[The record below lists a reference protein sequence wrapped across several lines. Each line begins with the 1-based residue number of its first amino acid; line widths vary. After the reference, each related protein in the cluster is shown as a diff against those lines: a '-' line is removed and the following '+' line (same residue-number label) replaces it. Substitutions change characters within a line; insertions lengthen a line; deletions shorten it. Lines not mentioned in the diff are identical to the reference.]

1 MSEIK
6 NEIMKVDQL
15 PIIRQSLAEISEEI
29 KRKTAEALSMI
40 CNEETVKYVKAYRAE
55 LNNQKKDL
63 EARRIAI
70 KKEVMKPYD
79 EFEAIYKEMIIAPF
93 AAADDQLKTKIDETE
108 DIVRTRHADEVRAH
122 FESYLADFPQI
133 DFLNFER
140 VGLNITKTASV
151 PALKQQCEEFINKVS
166 DDLDMISLQPDQ
178 AEILVEY
185 IPTLNAAQAI
195 TSVASKHKAIEMQK
209 AAIES
214 QKQAYAP
221 APAAEE
227 PNPEP
232 VKVAWVQYRNA
243 AGEFAGQEYSYL
255 VPVNSGYYSD
265 EVVEVETKRGMETA
279 KITRFGTIADV
290 PNHILPYLKLL
301 PESIGTIDDFD
312 APDPF
317 DDCFDPPT
325 DDPRIYTGPGKV
337 RIEVTDT
344 IERIDA
350 LFTFLREGRYGY
362 REI

>member
-1 MSEIK
+1 MSEVK

-29 KRKTAEALSMI
+29 KRKTAEALSMV
-40 CNEETVKYVKAYRAE
+40 CTEETVKYVKAYRAE

-79 EFEAIYKEMIIAPF
+79 EFEAIYKEMIIVPF
-93 AAADDQLKTKIDETE
+93 ASADDQLKVKIDETE

-133 DFLNFER
+133 DFLPFER
-140 VGLNITKTASV
+140 LGLNITKSASV

-166 DDLDMISLQPDQ
+166 DDLEMIALQPDG
-178 AEILVEY
+178 AEIMVEY

-195 TSVASKHKAIEMQK
+195 TTVAARKKAIEAQR
-209 AAIES
+209 A
-214 QKQAYAP
+214 
-221 APAAEE
+221 AAE
-227 PNPEP
+227 
-232 VKVAWVQYRNA
+232 R
-243 AGEFAGQEYSYL
+243 
-255 VPVNSGYYSD
+255 
-265 EVVEVETKRGMETA
+265 T
-279 KITRFGTIADV
+279 
-290 PNHILPYLKLL
+290 
-301 PESIGTIDDFD
+301 GTIDDFD

-325 DDPRIYTGPGKV
+325 DDPRIYTGPAKA

-350 LFTFLREGRYGY
+350 LFAFLREGRYGY

>member
-1 MSEIK
+1 MSEVK

-29 KRKTAEALSMI
+29 KRKTTEALSMI
-40 CNEETVKYVKAYRAE
+40 CTEETVKYVKAYRAE

-79 EFEAIYKEMIIAPF
+79 EFEAIYKEMIIVPF
-93 AAADDQLKTKIDETE
+93 ASADDQLKVKIDETE
-108 DIVRTRHADEVRAH
+108 DIVRARHADEVRAH

-133 DFLNFER
+133 DFLPFER
-140 VGLNITKTASV
+140 LGLNVTKSASV
-151 PALKQQCEEFINKVS
+151 PALKQQCEDFINKVS
-166 DDLDMISLQPDQ
+166 DDLEMIALQPDG
-178 AEILVEY
+178 AEIMVEY

-195 TSVASKHKAIEMQK
+195 TTVNARKKAIEAQR
-209 AAIES
+209 AAAEA
-214 QKQAYAP
+214 QAQAYVPTRTPDPKQSLA
-221 APAAEE
+221 
-227 PNPEP
+227 
-232 VKVAWVQYRNA
+232 KVAWVQFMSDA
-243 AGEFAGQEYSYL
+243 SGEFAGQEYSYI
-255 VPVNSGYYSD
+255 VPDNSGYYD
-265 EVVEVETKRGMETA
+265 GEVIEIETKRGMTTA
-279 KITRFGTIADV
+279 RITRFGTIAEV
-290 PNHILPYLKLL
+290 PNHILPYLKSL
-301 PESIGTIDDFD
+301 PERIGTIDDFN

-325 DDPRIYTGPGKV
+325 DDPRIYAGPGKA

>member
-1 MSEIK
+1 MSEVV

-15 PIIRQSLAEISEEI
+15 PIIRQSLSDISEEI

-133 DFLNFER
+133 DFLPFER
-140 VGLNITKTASV
+140 LGLNITKSASV

-166 DDLDMISLQPDQ
+166 DDLEMISLLPDC
-178 AEILVEY
+178 AEIMVEY
-185 IPTLNAAQAI
+185 IPTLNASQAI
-195 TSVASKHKAIEMQK
+195 TTVTTRKKAIEAQR
-209 AAIES
+209 A
-214 QKQAYAP
+214 
-221 APAAEE
+221 AAEAHV
-227 PNPEP
+227 PFRTPE
-232 VKVAWVQYRNA
+232 
-243 AGEFAGQEYSYL
+243 
-255 VPVNSGYYSD
+255 VN
-265 EVVEVETKRGMETA
+265 
-279 KITRFGTIADV
+279 
-290 PNHILPYLKLL
+290 
-301 PESIGTIDDFD
+301 TIDDFD
-312 APDPF
+312 ATDPF
-317 DDCFDPPT
+317 DDTFDPPT
-325 DDPRIYTGPGKV
+325 DDPRIYTGPAKA

>member
-1 MSEIK
+1 MSEVV

-15 PIIRQSLAEISEEI
+15 PIIRQSLSDISEEI

-133 DFLNFER
+133 DFLPFER
-140 VGLNITKTASV
+140 LGLNITKSASV

-166 DDLDMISLQPDQ
+166 DDLEMISLLPDC
-178 AEILVEY
+178 AEIMVEY
-185 IPTLNAAQAI
+185 IPTLNASQAI
-195 TSVASKHKAIEMQK
+195 TTVTTRKKAIEAQR
-209 AAIES
+209 A
-214 QKQAYAP
+214 
-221 APAAEE
+221 AAEAHV
-227 PNPEP
+227 PFRTPE
-232 VKVAWVQYRNA
+232 
-243 AGEFAGQEYSYL
+243 
-255 VPVNSGYYSD
+255 VN
-265 EVVEVETKRGMETA
+265 
-279 KITRFGTIADV
+279 
-290 PNHILPYLKLL
+290 
-301 PESIGTIDDFD
+301 TIDDFD

-317 DDCFDPPT
+317 DDTFDPPT
-325 DDPRIYTGPGKV
+325 DDPRIYTGPAKA